1 MRTVAI
7 AFLLFT
13 QLALAAPLLKHVAVF
28 ETLTD
33 ADSVLSDAELNYLTN
48 ELRKQAVTYLPVGEY
63 SVMTRDN
70 IMALLPPDKNAA
82 ECFEG
87 ACLVEVGRNVGA
99 DYAVQ
104 GTVSK
109 FGGKL
114 TLTTEAY
121 ETMGATLMGSF
132 TAESPDANGLLE
144 AIRKDSPLLFSKIS
158 GKPLDAIAN
167 ADSAALATAIA
178 AAVAQ
183 ATPQQVV
190 IDNGIKWGEL
200 TKSFLKT
207 NWIGYTLDVVGL
219 AGIGTAIYMNHRMDR
234 KHEEYKKLT
243 RNPTG
248 DPAAFNAAW
257 DKVEK
262 AKLYRN
268 IGYIAGGTLLAGG
281 VTMHILF

>member
-1 MRTVAI
+1 
-7 AFLLFT
+7 LLA
-13 QLALAAPLLKHVAVF
+13 QLALAAPPLLKHVAVF

-109 FGGKL
+109 FGGKF

-144 AIRKDSPLLFSKIS
+144 AIRKESPALFSKVS

-167 ADSAALATAIA
+167 ADSSALAAAIA

-183 ATPQQVV
+183 ATPPQV
-190 IDNGIKWGEL
+190 DTGIKWGEL
-200 TKSFLKT
+200 TMSFLKT

-219 AGIGTAIYMNHRMDR
+219 AGIGTAIYMNQRMKNKYD
-234 KHEEYKKLT
+234 EYKKLNT
-243 RNPTG
+243 YNPTG
-248 DPAAFNAAW
+248 DAAAFDAAW

-268 IGYIAGGTLLAGG
+268 IGYAAGGALLAGG